1 MSDVKNQKKRA
12 KSAHTHVMYLGRV
25 KTFSLITKSNSI
37 LVEINSFD
45 TKNQNVFG
53 GYREICEE
61 RSKR

>member
-45 TKNQNVFG
+45 TKNVFG